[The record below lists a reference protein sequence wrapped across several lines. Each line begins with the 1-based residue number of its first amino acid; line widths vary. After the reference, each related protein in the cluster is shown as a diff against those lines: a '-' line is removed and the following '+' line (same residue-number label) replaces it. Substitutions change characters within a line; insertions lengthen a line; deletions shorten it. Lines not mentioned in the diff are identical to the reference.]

1 MGGEEAME
9 IEMVR
14 GDFSGV
20 ALLYSWGGGMLI
32 LGG

>member
-1 MGGEEAME
+1 MGGEESVGMG
-9 IEMVR
+9 MVR

-20 ALLYSWGGGMLI
+20 ALLYSWGGGLLV